1 MSWKVGLQMKTFKLF
16 KQNFLLSV
24 FHLFWLKATV
34 SHSYF
39 PAFAWR
45 ENTLTCL
52 CCHASLQLCE
62 SASAS
67 EIGPRH
73 TILTHQRRMLKW
85 LHTLS
90 LRGMVYTGFKR
101 TGRERKHKQ
110 NVLRSFSLQ
119 ETKGDK
125 GDKIRANANYTDTV
139 NHSKCLLLLRS
150 GC

>member
-1 MSWKVGLQMKTFKLF
+1 MGLQMKTFKLF

-24 FHLFWLKATV
+24 FHLFWLKPTV

-39 PAFAWR
+39 PVFACR

-90 LRGMVYTGFKR
+90 LRGMVYTGLKR
-101 TGRERKHKQ
+101 TSRERKQ
-110 NVLRSFSLQ
+110 NVLRSFSLR
-119 ETKGDK
+119 EPKGDK
-125 GDKIRANANYTDTV
+125 GDKIRAKANYTDTV
-139 NHSKCLLLLRS
+139 NHSKCLLLFWS